1 MSDWRQENQRIKAI
15 VWDFWQRMDHAGVE
29 EIPGLVE
36 RFFHKDVDWNGSH
49 PINQLLGTD
58 ALISGF
64 WQPLRRSFPDI
75 KRTAD
80 IFMGGKPYD
89 SDAPIEWVSGTGYL
103 TGIFAEDW
111 LGIPATGKK
120 TNIRFGQFY
129 RIQGNKIAESYMI
142 LDTIAV
148 MNQAGFQVLPPSLG
162 SDGGKVLAP
171 WGHDGI
177 LLTEQDE
184 LETNK
189 TMQTTS
195 AMGAGMSRYI
205 RSRDMENLDTMDQH
219 NYWHPDFHW
228 YGPAGIGTSHNLEE
242 YQDFHQ
248 RPWLIGFG
256 DRDVWKQENPGGR
269 ITAFTGEGKFA
280 AGGIWDVK
288 FSRHNGV
295 YQDVPGTGK
304 MMSMRDFD
312 WYKREGDRLLQNWVP
327 IDLVN
332 LFLQMDVDLFDRMRL
347 QIEARK
353 RGNQWYE

>member
-189 TMQTTS
+189 TMQT
-195 AMGAGMSRYI
+195 
-205 RSRDMENLDTMDQH
+205 
-219 NYWHPDFHW
+219 
-228 YGPAGIGTSHNLEE
+228 GT
-242 YQDFHQ
+242 
-248 RPWLIGFG
+248 
-256 DRDVWKQENPGGR
+256 R
-269 ITAFTGEGKFA
+269 IFTG
-280 AGGIWDVK
+280 
-288 FSRHNGV
+288 
-295 YQDVPGTGK
+295 
-304 MMSMRDFD
+304 M
-312 WYKREGDRLLQNWVP
+312 
-327 IDLVN
+327 
-332 LFLQMDVDLFDRMRL
+332 
-347 QIEARK
+347 ARP
-353 RGNQWYE
+353 E